1 MWERFT
7 GELKRDVDLI
17 KTKMVEPLLGGVVS
31 AAPATGYAGYTLR
44 VLPVCITGHWRPA
57 RSCDTHHAIRCIPI
71 VVSYVNARCHAQRT
85 S

>member
-31 AAPATGYAGYTLR
+31 AAPSSRY
-44 VLPVCITGHWRPA
+44 
-57 RSCDTHHAIRCIPI
+57 RS
-71 VVSYVNARCHAQRT
+71 RT
-85 S
+85 FVEPY

>member
-31 AAPATGYAGYTLR
+31 AAPSSGYRSRRPPLYLLNLTETE
-44 VLPVCITGHWRPA
+44 TGH
-57 RSCDTHHAIRCIPI
+57 SCTE
-71 VVSYVNARCHAQRT
+71 T
-85 S
+85 SHTETGIGHSSAPELLPP